1 MNQARNDGYPDHEWY
16 EDERQLPP
24 SLGVWPLG
32 RTYVHSSDG
41 ALNTGSSN
49 GHAAPSSNGHGTPSA
64 NGHRHP
70 SPDGYGAPSANGHS
84 ANGRGGRPAERGAGW
99 PGGRPGLHPADDRGL
114 ERDWDDQPSVGGAGH
129 IAVPRFTGDDA
140 GATPLYDRLAAAPAE
155 TGRPGEGRP
164 ALYQVGGKYRGDDWP
179 TDPGFRRGD
188 LGLEEFLDD
197 AADLD
202 ATADR
207 GRRGSRGDPGFG
219 GPEPGGGGPLRDP
232 RSAGR
237 DVRDDPWER
246 LERLGAGDDLGYG
259 RDGDRGHDPGYGGPD
274 PSYGPSRG
282 RRDDF
287 DTGGRGRRERYEQ
300 DDYPPPA
307 HGQGPGWGTDTGRRS
322 QQRPAAAYD
331 AGAGVPAP
339 RPERAGRAHPDPE
352 PVTQIRPGSAAAQAH
367 GQRETWERNVTPA
380 ARVAAVEDAKLL
392 AFLHDLI
399 QRVKRIPSLYPR
411 LVFLVVGYA
420 AITSLAAAYA
430 EKIPLPITA
439 SLVVIPAAG
448 IIFNMGMRY
457 PDWGRRAL
465 VGWIAGVVAT
475 IIYDCLRLSLVKVG
489 IWGDPIPGIG
499 RLVFE
504 DPHAN
509 FAWGYLWR
517 FAGNGGGMGIAYT
530 MLPWRGWKSGVIYGT
545 LICTGLAGL
554 LYFFPVAQVHF
565 FPLTPITALG
575 GYAGHWVYGAVLGKL
590 TSWWLPPVE
599 LGRIHGRLTARLIH
613 PGHRPRGHQE
623 QQAAYRAEPRRA
635 ARRSA

>member
-1 MNQARNDGYPDHEWY
+1 MNHARNGGNHDHEWY

-32 RTYVHSSDG
+32 RIYVHSSDG

-49 GHAAPSSNGHGTPSA
+49 GHAAPSSNGHGAPPS
-64 NGHRHP
+64 NGHRR
-70 SPDGYGAPSANGHS
+70 PSAEGHGGPYRDAYP
-84 ANGRGGRPAERGAGW
+84 ANGRGGYGAAGREPAGRPALY
-99 PGGRPGLHPADDRGL
+99 PVDGGGL
-114 ERDWDDQPSVGGAGH
+114 ERDWNDEPSVGGAGH
-129 IAVPRFTGDDA
+129 IAAPRFTGHDA
-140 GATPLYDRLAAAPAE
+140 GATPLYDRLAALAE

-188 LGLEEFLDD
+188 LDLEELRDD
-197 AADLD
+197 QADLD
-202 ATADR
+202 ATPDR
-207 GRRGSRGDPGFG
+207 GRRGGHGFDDSDFG
-219 GPEPGGGGPLRDP
+219 APEPEYGEP
-232 RSAGR
+232 RRAPRAGR
-237 DVRDDPWER
+237 HEFDDDPWER
-246 LERLGAGDDLGYG
+246 LERLGAG
-259 RDGDRGHDPGYGGPD
+259 YGGPD
-274 PSYGPSRG
+274 PSDGPPGDAGDGGHDSYP
-282 RRDDF
+282 
-287 DTGGRGRRERYEQ
+287 GGRGRRGARHEGP
-300 DDYPPPA
+300 YPPPA
-307 HGQGPGWGTDTGRRS
+307 HGQGRGRGADTGRRN
-322 QQRPAAAYD
+322 QHRPAA
-331 AGAGVPAP
+331 
-339 RPERAGRAHPDPE
+339 
-352 PVTQIRPGSAAAQAH
+352 
-367 GQRETWERNVTPA
+367 ETWERNVTPA
-380 ARVAAVEDAKLL
+380 ARVAALEDARLL

-399 QRVKRIPSLYPR
+399 QRLKTVPSLYPR

-439 SLVVIPAAG
+439 GLVVVPAAG
-448 IIFNMGMRY
+448 ILFNLGMRY

-475 IIYDCLRLSLVKVG
+475 IICDCLRLSLVKVG

-499 RLVFE
+499 RLVLD

-530 MLPWRGWKSGVIYGT
+530 MLPWRGWKTGVAYGT
-545 LICTGLAGL
+545 LICTGLIGL
-554 LYFFPVAQVHF
+554 LLLFPVAQVHF
-565 FPLTPITALG
+565 FPLTPVTAIG
-575 GYAGHWVYGAVLGKL
+575 GYAGHWVYGAVLGKI

-613 PGHRPRGHQE
+613 PGRRPRRRDQRPAE
-623 QQAAYRAEPRRA
+623 AYRAAPGRGA